1 MKSIMSLEMYEKLK
15 LKDLNT
21 TSIPHVVGA
30 SGESLGARGRT
41 KCEVNINGRI
51 FYQTFIVCEHLK
63 RPIILGRDFSIQNCI
78 GISWTKTNTRQLTQ
92 NNEVIAETAEYQTPS
107 RASVS
112 LKKNIKVPPQSC
124 AVVDVDINTT
134 EKIKVEVIP
143 DQLWL
148 SANPNICT
156 YPMIADLK
164 EREPNTVTPF
174 VIVNFSHHEHLH
186 LPKDHIVAF
195 AEKDCNEGE
204 VLEICTMEQLEK
216 ELPRNWI
223 PERKQQEKFSE
234 FFENPFMQ
242 KDDDFLK
249 SPAEAP
255 VHRKVLLED
264 KNISSKTQEAF
275 DKLCK
280 KYDDIISKN
289 SGDIGKT
296 MLVEVEIDTGNHPP
310 IASKPYTLP
319 LKHYDWVQK
328 EIETLERAGIIER
341 SISPWASPVVIVP
354 KKSAPGEPRR
364 RRMCVGYRRIN
375 KLQPEVTKA
384 DGGKGCISLIPLPKI
399 DELYAKLKG
408 YKVFSSLDLRSGYYH
423 ISLKESVK
431 PKSAFVLSSLGK
443 YQFNRVPFGLAQA
456 PAYFQKLINDVLKG
470 CNFAIGYLDDII
482 IYSRSEKEH
491 LEHLEKIFT
500 RLKAAGLKLKL
511 EKCCF
516 FKKHIQYLGH
526 LISADGIQPLPEK
539 LENIAKMPAPRNPK
553 EVKQFL
559 GLVGYYRKFIP
570 RFADISRVLTHLTK
584 KDMEFKW
591 TPECE
596 NCFQILKEFLQQAP
610 ILRYPDPQASYTL
623 YTDASKYTYADVLTQ
638 HSNGTDHPIT
648 YVSGLFCGSQLNWA
662 TLTKEAYAIYMS
674 VKKLSFY
681 TNTAKI
687 TVKSNHLPLKK
698 FLEKNTLNS
707 KVNNWAVELE
717 SQNITFEY
725 IPGIRNTLAD
735 TLSRLIEMDENIK
748 LQPEE
753 EGKEFGYFP
762 FEELPPVTTQVVEEV
777 IKCEIGNIN
786 IQHTDPIEIDTDIHL
801 PLKDDKLAK
810 LQESD
815 PHMKQLRKQ
824 WENKNLDQNTYM
836 MENNILKR
844 KLINNGLLYT
854 PIVVPDVLKDCLLIL
869 AHDKQGHNRF
879 RRTYASL
886 KNRYHWKGMKKSVY
900 QHSTNCQ
907 VCANTTS
914 KLSS

>member
-1 MKSIMSLEMYEKLK
+1 MLVILMTIPMLDKTLELNIYQVHNLPATPPGQEVESLYQLGNKYFVIGRHGMYITLPTEQSVRICLQTELAICILEQALYPVEHVTWCLYALFIDDEQLIKRDCKYTVTKVSGNRAISLGGYLWAVSSIKQEQYNPDDYFSEVAENIDIYNIDELGPTTGTVFQIFANNNLNTKINTLFDTGAMKSVMSLEMYKKLK
-15 LKDLNT
+15 LNNLDS
-21 TSIPHVVGA
+21 TSIPHIVGA
-30 SGESLGARGRT
+30 SGESLGARGKT
-41 KCEVNINGRI
+41 KCEININGKI

-63 RPIILGRDFSIQNCI
+63 RPIILSRDFSIQNCI
-78 GISWTKTNTRQLTQ
+78 GISWTKTNTRRLTQ
-92 NNEVIAETAEYQTPS
+92 NNEVIAETAECQTPS

-112 LKKNIKVPPQSC
+112 LKKNIKIPPRSC
-124 AVVDVDINTT
+124 TVVDVDINTT
-134 EKIKVEVIP
+134 EKTKVEVTP

-223 PERKQQEKFSE
+223 PEKKRQEKFSE
-234 FFENPFMQ
+234 LLENPFMQ

-264 KNISSKTQEAF
+264 KDISPKTQKSF
-275 DKLCK
+275 DKLCE

-296 MLVEVEIDTGNHPP
+296 MLVEMEIDTGNHPP

-328 EIETLERAGIIER
+328 EIETLEQAGIIER

-354 KKSAPGEPRR
+354 KKSAPGEPPR
-364 RRMCVGYRRIN
+364 RRMCIDYQKIN

-423 ISLKESVK
+423 IGLKDSAK

-470 CNFAIGYLDDII
+470 CNFAMGYLDDII

-491 LEHLEKIFT
+491 LEHLEEIFT
-500 RLKAAGLKLKL
+500 RLKTAGLKLKL
-511 EKCCF
+511 KKCCF
-516 FKKHIQYLGH
+516 FKKNIQYLGH

-539 LENIAKMPAPRNPK
+539 LESIAKMPAPKKPK

-559 GLVGYYRKFIP
+559 GLVGYYRKFVP

-584 KDMEFKW
+584 KDVEFKW

-610 ILRYPDPQASYTL
+610 IL
-623 YTDASKYTYADVLTQ
+623 
-638 HSNGTDHPIT
+638 
-648 YVSGLFCGSQLNWA
+648 
-662 TLTKEAYAIYMS
+662 
-674 VKKLSFY
+674 
-681 TNTAKI
+681 
-687 TVKSNHLPLKK
+687 
-698 FLEKNTLNS
+698 
-707 KVNNWAVELE
+707 
-717 SQNITFEY
+717 
-725 IPGIRNTLAD
+725 
-735 TLSRLIEMDENIK
+735 
-748 LQPEE
+748 
-753 EGKEFGYFP
+753 
-762 FEELPPVTTQVVEEV
+762 
-777 IKCEIGNIN
+777 
-786 IQHTDPIEIDTDIHL
+786 
-801 PLKDDKLAK
+801 
-810 LQESD
+810 
-815 PHMKQLRKQ
+815 
-824 WENKNLDQNTYM
+824 
-836 MENNILKR
+836 
-844 KLINNGLLYT
+844 
-854 PIVVPDVLKDCLLIL
+854 
-869 AHDKQGHNRF
+869 
-879 RRTYASL
+879 
-886 KNRYHWKGMKKSVY
+886 
-900 QHSTNCQ
+900 
-907 VCANTTS
+907 
-914 KLSS
+914 